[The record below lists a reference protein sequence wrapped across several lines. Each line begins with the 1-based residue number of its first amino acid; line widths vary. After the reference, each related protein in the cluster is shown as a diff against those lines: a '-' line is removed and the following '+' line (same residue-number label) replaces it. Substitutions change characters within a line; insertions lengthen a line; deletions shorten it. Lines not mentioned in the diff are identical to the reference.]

1 VVLALHGFND
11 YSSAFDTT
19 AQYLT
24 QQSIAIYAIDQRGF
38 GASAQPGLWAGHE
51 VMQADLLAAT
61 GLLCARYPDTPVYLL
76 GESMGGAVI
85 LGAASDLQAS
95 CTTGV
100 ILSAPAV
107 WGWET
112 MPWWQGTGLRLLAHM
127 FPGYKVTGEGLDIR
141 PSDNIEM
148 LRALGRDPLVIK
160 RTRIDTVYG
169 LTNLMQAAF
178 DNSANLRI
186 PVLLL
191 YGEHDEIITP
201 VPICRMLENTAT
213 SSTTGWRLLLY
224 PDGYHM
230 LTRDLQADVV
240 LQDIATWTRNRAAAV
255 PSGLEVDWD
264 AQRLRKLCSRY
275 ISD

>member
-1 VVLALHGFND
+1 
-11 YSSAFDTT
+11 
-19 AQYLT
+19 
-24 QQSIAIYAIDQRGF
+24 
-38 GASAQPGLWAGHE
+38 
-51 VMQADLLAAT
+51 
-61 GLLCARYPDTPVYLL
+61 
-76 GESMGGAVI
+76 
-85 LGAASDLQAS
+85 
-95 CTTGV
+95 
-100 ILSAPAV
+100 
-107 WGWET
+107 
-112 MPWWQGTGLRLLAHM
+112 M

-160 RTRIDTVYG
+160 KTRIDTVYG

-178 DNSANLRI
+178 DNSASLRI

-191 YGEHDEIITP
+191 YGEHDEIISP
-201 VPICRMLENTAT
+201 VPICRMLEKTAT
-213 SSTTGWRLLLY
+213 FSTTGWRLLLY

-240 LQDIATWTRNRAAAV
+240 LQDIATWTRNTAAVV

-275 ISD
+275 ISG